1 MNVPDPAQ
9 TAFIRRTR
17 ATRLWP
23 DALLIF
29 RIDSIIPKMRITFHH
44 PVAFWLGCLTV
55 AAGVCLHL
63 PMYLMAAPMH
73 FHLAGMQMDAE
84 MLLGMALIPAGV
96 LLAAWGLM
104 PRLVQIRMTTRGGG
118 RLHWHV
124 ADGVPLNGE
133 HWKLVAVLALALT
146 IDVMKPASIAFVM
159 PGMAHEYGIGMSRA
173 GYLALSALVGT
184 VFGSVL
190 WGRLADVFGRRA
202 AILLSA
208 LLFMGTAICGTM
220 PSFPWNIAMCFM
232 MGAAAGGMLPIAFTL
247 MAEAVPARHRG
258 WLLVAL
264 GGVGTSAGYLA
275 ASGAATLLEPAFS
288 WRALWLLNLPT
299 GALIIVLNRF
309 IPESPRFL
317 ADAGL
322 PEQARAVLARFA
334 GSADK
339 LVADTADDAAP
350 VMDIQGPRA
359 GFGEMLRGRHAR
371 ITLALVM
378 CGMAWGLVNF
388 GFVLWLPANLD
399 KLGLD
404 ARAASALM
412 ARSALLAIPGI
423 VLVVWL
429 YQRWSSF
436 KSLVLFVA
444 LTVLALLAFACIE
457 AVGLHAQA
465 FTVAATVLLLVA
477 ISGVIA
483 TMIPYAAEIYPVHL
497 RGTGSGLIAAGSKS
511 GGILGALL
519 GVAGLFDSFTWSA
532 LVIAVPM
539 SAAGWMLWRSGVETS
554 GHELESIQRNLY
566 EHP

>member
-1 MNVPDPAQ
+1 
-9 TAFIRRTR
+9 
-17 ATRLWP
+17 
-23 DALLIF
+23 
-29 RIDSIIPKMRITFHH
+29 MRITFHH
-44 PVAFWLGCLTV
+44 PVAFWFGCLVV

-63 PMYLMAAPMH
+63 PMYVMAAPMH
-73 FHLAGMQMDAE
+73 FQLAGMAMNPA

-104 PRLVQIRMTTRGGG
+104 PRLAQVRMTTRGGD

-124 ADGVPLNGE
+124 ADGAPLNVE
-133 HWKLVAVLALALT
+133 HWKLVAVLVLALT

-173 GYLALSALVGT
+173 GYLALSALIGT
-184 VFGSVL
+184 AVGSVV

-220 PSFPWNIAMCFM
+220 PSFEWNIAMCFM

-247 MAEAVPARHRG
+247 MAETVPARHRG

-264 GGVGTSAGYLA
+264 GGAGTSAGYLA
-275 ASGAATLLEPAFS
+275 ASGAAALLEPAFS

-299 GALIIVLNRF
+299 GALIVVLNRF

-317 ADAGL
+317 ANAGW
-322 PEQARAVLARFA
+322 EAQARAVLARFA
-334 GSADK
+334 GSSGA
-339 LVADTADDAAP
+339 LVKDTAAADAP
-350 VMDIQGPRA
+350 ILEVHQPRA
-359 GFGEMLRGRHAR
+359 GFRQMLRGRHAT
-371 ITLALVM
+371 ITLALM
-378 CGMAWGLVNF
+378 ACGLAWGLVNF
-388 GFVLWLPANLD
+388 GFVLWLPANLH

-404 ARAASALM
+404 ARAAGMLM
-412 ARSALLAIPGI
+412 AQSALLAVPGI
-423 VLVVWL
+423 ALVVWL

-436 KSLVLFVA
+436 KTLVLFVA
-444 LTVLALLAFACIE
+444 LTVLALLAFAAIE
-457 AVGLHAQA
+457 VGGLRAQS
-465 FTVAATVLLLVA
+465 FTIAATVLLLIA

-497 RGTGSGLIAAGSKS
+497 RGTGSGLIAAGSKA

-519 GVAGLFDSFTWSA
+519 GVAGVFDSFLVSA
-532 LVIAVPM
+532 VVIAVPM
-539 SAAGWMLWRSGVETS
+539 TVAGVMLWRGGVETR
-554 GHELESIQRNLY
+554 GRELESIQRVMCDR
-566 EHP
+566 P

>member
-1 MNVPDPAQ
+1 MTQ
-9 TAFIRRTR
+9 R
-17 ATRLWP
+17 A
-23 DALLIF
+23 AIA
-29 RIDSIIPKMRITFHH
+29 FHH
-44 PVAFWLGCLTV
+44 PVAFWLGCLAV

-63 PMYLMAAPMH
+63 PMYVMAAPMH
-73 FHLAGMQMDAE
+73 FHLAGMAMDLPME
-84 MLLGMALIPAGV
+84 IGMLLIPGGV
-96 LLAAWGLM
+96 LLAAYGLM
-104 PRLVQIRMTTRGGG
+104 PRLAQVRLTTRGGD

-124 ADGVPLNGE
+124 ADGVPLNRE
-133 HWKLVAVLALALT
+133 HWKLVAVLAIALA

-159 PGMAHEYGIGMSRA
+159 PGMAREYGIGMSRA
-173 GYLALSALVGT
+173 GYLALSALIGT
-184 VFGSVL
+184 AVGSVV

-220 PSFPWNIAMCFM
+220 PSFGWNLVMCFM

-247 MAEAVPARHRG
+247 MAETVPARHRG

-275 ASGAATLLEPAFS
+275 ASGAATLLEPTFS

-299 GALIIVLNRF
+299 GAVIVLLNRF

-317 ADAGL
+317 ANAGL
-322 PEQARAVLARFA
+322 HDHARAVLARFA
-334 GSADK
+334 GPAGTLAHD
-339 LVADTADDAAP
+339 AEGEAAP
-350 VMDIQGPRA
+350 VMEIHRPRA
-359 GFGEMLRGRHAR
+359 GLREMLRGRHAR
-371 ITLALVM
+371 ITLALMV
-378 CGMAWGLVNF
+378 CGLAWGLVNF
-388 GFVLWLPANLD
+388 GFVLWLPANLH

-412 ARSALLAIPGI
+412 AQSALLAIPGI
-423 VLVVWL
+423 ALVVWL

-444 LTVLALLAFACIE
+444 LTVLALLVFAAIE
-457 AVGLHAQA
+457 VGGLRAQA
-465 FTVAATVLLLVA
+465 LTIVATVALLVA

-497 RGTGSGLIAAGSKS
+497 RGTGSGLIAAGSKA
-511 GGILGALL
+511 GGILGAVL
-519 GVAGLFDSFTWSA
+519 GVAGLFDSFVWSA

-539 SAAGWMLWRSGVETS
+539 TIAGVMLWRGGIETS
-554 GHELESIQRNLY
+554 GHELESIQQTLCDR
-566 EHP
+566 P